1 MRGPPQI
8 FQSSESINGVRQI
21 SKNSSIPSQHQL
33 LNVLINLIFLLDR
46 PTVAPPPRPPPTKP
60 PPPPLRSVSN
70 TNLTNLPLTLPA
82 STNINNNQENQN
94 FGSIKNVQAFK
105 EQLKSQM
112 TGSVNNVSN
121 LNTSNSSNSSS
132 NSISVGN
139 LTTVGKTNG
148 NAPAPPLPPHRTCPA
163 PPPIMRQASNVCF
176 GFLDYLIKAD

>member
-1 MRGPPQI
+1 M
-8 FQSSESINGVRQI
+8 
-21 SKNSSIPSQHQL
+21 
-33 LNVLINLIFLLDR
+33 
-46 PTVAPPPRPPPTKP
+46 APPPRPPPTKP